1 MIRNA
6 TRCMSLLVA
15 MLLVG
20 STAAM
25 ATTHTNYSVA
35 PLAGTYNEVAFG
47 TVHATGTA
55 IDDQVVSNVGLG
67 FNFTVGTTVY
77 STVNVHAN
85 GYITFGGTGFGGGT
99 YAPLTSGETADAV
112 VAAWANDLIGTTNGE
127 IRTALLGAAGNYT
140 FVIQWKGVTRQN
152 SYGTDDAYNF
162 QIRLNQANNSIDV
175 VYGSM
180 TVNAPYAVQI
190 GMRGTAGNGSYGIR
204 ADYDRNTW
212 ASPSIQT
219 TGATFATTESGF
231 APASGQTYRLVRRV
245 APGSNNDAGIL
256 WVATADGP
264 YSAGVQQTIVAR
276 VKNWGTVKLD
286 SVVVEWK
293 VNGASRTAVKYYP
306 QPNGLAPN
314 AEATINLGYATFN
327 DKSWNTLWAST
338 LSPNGQADAV
348 PENNGYTTWT
358 APTVSGTLNVAT
370 VGVNAGVFTRLRDV
384 VRHLNVSG
392 IHGNVN
398 VHVYEGSYAENLN
411 LTSIWSSTGSERVTF
426 MAHGEGTIEVI
437 GKVHGSFNSP
447 TYDALEWPYLV
458 NLNGVSNVT
467 FDGITFRIADNSYT
481 QATVIGDKG
490 VTNITFD
497 GCSFIGRGYNYQIGY
512 AFELW
517 NGLNAGLKIENCTID
532 QHYVGVYT
540 SLFGSASGMINGN
553 TIAAGYGII
562 AQDGTANMIS
572 GNTITIPSTL
582 NYFGGAVYSYSVGTT
597 ISNNIIDGSG
607 APFGAN
613 GIVNTIDA
621 GNTST
626 TYNNM
631 VSIGGSGTSVGVYTE
646 NYGGWGRFYHN
657 TVNMV
662 GSAGNAGSYAMYI
675 FNSNSDPLRGTEVV
689 NNILHNAGTGSNGG
703 YAIGVQGNSTNSLRV
718 SDFNDIV
725 TTGTTLAVYGGVNR
739 TNIAQWRSATGKDFN
754 SANVPVLFVGGADLH
769 LLNIQPALWGAN
781 TITGTV
787 STDIDD
793 EPRRKPYM
801 GADEV
806 VPTINIVQQP
816 ISRYACIGES
826 FTFTCIAE
834 VTPGATVK
842 YQWYKDGILL
852 ANRTSAILS
861 LTGVGYPAAGVYTCV
876 VEATDG
882 TTTVTVTSEGAS
894 LFVVRRTEVTQQPAS
909 RPVALGSTVDLSV
922 AVEAV
927 GAPQDYVPAYQWK
940 KKYWNVNTNSYQD
953 SVLVDNGRITG
964 ATSSILTIRDLTN
977 ADTLDQYYCTIVGY
991 CGTVD
996 SKTARLFIPKVIVSN
1011 TTPAACTNTT
1021 IVLECAA
1028 LPSSVAGASVWYQWY
1043 KDGSMLMDD
1052 ARISGAMGKVVTI
1065 NGAVDTL
1072 DNGEYWCVATYNPS
1086 GVEIPS
1092 NKVDVAVG
1100 TSPIIVLQPVGDT
1113 LCEGQ
1118 SLTLEAQGQGTG
1130 ITYQWM
1136 KGGAVIGSASGS
1148 TLTVQ
1153 NVTAADAGSYS
1164 VTVVNSCGVAT
1175 SQMVD
1180 VLVNV
1185 RPTITEAPS
1194 DKAVTEGDEIK
1205 LEVTAAG
1212 SGTLTYQWYKGDT
1225 QIDNANGTTY
1235 TVARATGDDQG
1246 DYRVVVSNECGSD
1259 TSDIARVG
1267 VTVGVTGDVVE
1278 NGYMLGMANPN
1289 PATEVVS
1296 FGYTVPSAQNIR
1308 ISLTDMLGREL
1319 AQLVNGMV
1327 EAGTHRV
1334 EFNATALNLN
1344 AGVYLYTITTPGFA
1358 ATQQV
1363 VIVK

>member
-6 TRCMSLLVA
+6 TRCMSMLVA
-15 MLLVG
+15 LLLVG

-35 PLAGTYNEVAFG
+35 PVSGTYTELGFG

-55 IDDQVVSNVGLG
+55 IDNQVVSNVGLG
-67 FNFTVGTTVY
+67 FNFTVGNTVY

-85 GYITFGGTGFGGGT
+85 GYITFGGTGFSGGT

-112 VAAWANDLIGTTNGE
+112 IAAWAGNLVGTTSGE
-127 IRTALLGAAGNYT
+127 IRTALLGGPGAYT
-140 FVIQWKGVTRQN
+140 FVIQWKGMTRQN
-152 SYGTDDAYNF
+152 DYGSDDAYNF
-162 QIRLNQANNSIDV
+162 QIRLNQSNNSIDV

-180 TVNAPYAVQI
+180 TVNAPYASQI

-212 ASPSIQT
+212 ANPSIQT
-219 TGATFATTESGF
+219 TGATYATSENGF
-231 APASGQTYRLVRRV
+231 APASGQTYRFVRRV

-286 SVVVEWK
+286 SVIVEWK
-293 VNGASRTAVKYYP
+293 VNGVTRTAAKYYP

-338 LSPNGQADAV
+338 ISPNGQNDVV

-358 APTVSGTLNVAT
+358 APTVSGTLSVAT
-370 VGVNAGVFTRLRDV
+370 VGVNAGVFTRVRDV

-392 IHGNVN
+392 ISGNVN
-398 VHVYEGSYAENLN
+398 VHVYEGTYTENLN
-411 LTSIWSSTGSERVTF
+411 LTPIWSATGSERVMF
-426 MAHGEGTIEVI
+426 MAHGDGNVEIT
-437 GKVHGSFNSP
+437 GKMHGSYS
-447 TYDALEWPYLV
+447 TYYDPLEWPYLV

-481 QATVIGDKG
+481 QSTIIGNQG

-497 GCSFIGRGYNYQIGY
+497 GCSFIGRGYNYTIGY
-512 AFELW
+512 AIELW
-517 NGLNAGLKIENCTID
+517 NGFNGGLTVENCTID
-532 QHYVGVYT
+532 QHYVGLYT
-540 SLFGSASGMINGN
+540 GLFGGASSTISNN
-553 TIAAGYGII
+553 TITAGYGMLV
-562 AQDGTANMIS
+562 QDGTAGQVS
-572 GNTITIPSTL
+572 GNTITVPSTL
-582 NYFGGAVYSYSVGTT
+582 NYYGGALYCYSVGTT
-597 ISNNIIDGSG
+597 ISNNVVNASA
-607 APFGAN
+607 APFGAD
-613 GIVNTIDA
+613 GIANTTDF
-621 GNTST
+621 GNSST
-626 TYNNM
+626 VFNNM
-631 VSIGGSGTSVGVYTE
+631 VSVGGSGNSSGLYVE
-646 NYGGWGRFYHN
+646 NYGGTARYYHN

-662 GSAGNAGSYAMYI
+662 GSAGNAASYAMYI
-675 FNSNSDPLRGTEVV
+675 YNANTDPLRGTEVV

-703 YAIGVQGNSTNSLRV
+703 YAIGVQGTSTNSLRV

-739 TNIAQWRSATGKDFN
+739 TNIAAWRTATGRDFN
-754 SANVPVLFVGGADLH
+754 SVSTPVAFVGGSDLH

-781 TITGTV
+781 TLFGTV
-787 STDIDD
+787 STDIDG

-806 VPTINIVQQP
+806 LPSIQIVQQP

-826 FTFTCIAE
+826 FTLTCIAE

-842 YQWYKDGILL
+842 YQWYKDDILL

-876 VEATDG
+876 IEATDG
-882 TTTVTVTSEGAS
+882 TTTVTDTSDGAS
-894 LFVVRRTEVTQQPAS
+894 VYVVRRTEVTQQPAS
-909 RPVALGSTVDLSV
+909 RPVALGSTVDLTV

-927 GAPQDYVPAYQWK
+927 GAPQDYVPSYQWK
-940 KKYWNVNTNSYQD
+940 KKYWSVNTNSYQD
-953 SVLVDNGRITG
+953 SIVVDNGRITG
-964 ATSSILTIRDLTN
+964 ATSSILTIRDVNNT
-977 ADTLDQYYCTIVGY
+977 DTLDQYFCTIVGY

-996 SKTARLFIPKVIVSN
+996 TKTARLFIPKVLVSN

-1028 LPSSVAGASVWYQWY
+1028 LPSSVAGASVGYQWY
-1043 KDGSMLMDD
+1043 KDGSMVMDD
-1052 ARISGAMGKVVTI
+1052 ARTSGSMSKVLMI

-1086 GVEIPS
+1086 GVQIPS
-1092 NKVDVAVG
+1092 NTVDVAVG
-1100 TSPIIVLQPVGDT
+1100 TSPIIVLQPEGDT
-1113 LCEGQ
+1113 LCEGA
-1118 SLTLEAQGQGTG
+1118 SLTLAAQGQGTG
-1130 ITYQWM
+1130 IMYQWM
-1136 KGGAVIGSASGS
+1136 KGGAVISNATGAA
-1148 TLTVQ
+1148 LTVQ

-1164 VTVVNSCGVAT
+1164 VMIINSCGQAT
-1175 SQMVD
+1175 SQTVD

-1212 SGTLTYQWYKGDT
+1212 SGTLTYQWYKGT
-1225 QIDNANGTTY
+1225 TMIPNADGATF

-1246 DYRVVVSNECGSD
+1246 DYVVVVSNECGSD
-1259 TSDIARVG
+1259 TSDVARVG
-1267 VTVGVTGDVVE
+1267 VTVGVTGDVAE
-1278 NGYMLGMANPN
+1278 NGFVLGMANPN
-1289 PATEVVS
+1289 PTNDAVS
-1296 FGYTVPSAQNIR
+1296 FGYTVPVSQNVR
-1308 ISLTDMLGREL
+1308 ISLTDMLGREI
-1319 AQLVNGMV
+1319 AQLVNGSV
-1327 EAGTHRV
+1327 DAGTHRV
-1334 EFNATALNLN
+1334 EFSASALNLN
-1344 AGVYLYTITTPGFA
+1344 AGVYLYTITTGGFA

-1363 VIVK
+1363 IIVK